1 MELVI
6 SPTGICIN
14 LQNIVDR
21 TFPGVVSLMLQD
33 ISLAF
38 LLSYMNWVEGTI
50 VIKQQKWYDLL

>member
-6 SPTGICIN
+6 SLTGICIN

-50 VIKQQKWYDLL
+50 VIKQ

>member
-38 LLSYMNWVEGTI
+38 FAFLHELGRRNYSNKTAKMV
-50 VIKQQKWYDLL
+50 